1 MASTPLRFLVL
12 TGSQDER
19 IRTAWQSLQQILSD
33 HAGVEVVGVYCG
45 EDSIPPD
52 IAADLVLVP
61 GGDGSMLRG
70 SRQLGNRQLP
80 ILGVNLGR
88 LGFLADLSPDEF
100 QRSLD
105 SLCAGNYSIVEHLMF
120 QCTHQ
125 FADGTQQTDLGLNE
139 VTITSGGSLR
149 MLDVSLGIDNEDV
162 TTFSCDGLIV
172 STPIGSTAHNLSAG
186 GPILRQDLPVFAI
199 TPICPH
205 ALTVRSI
212 VDSAD
217 RLYRL
222 SVREAP
228 DGVMLVIDGQI
239 SRPVSGS
246 DTILVQR
253 ASESLRLVRLPEHS
267 FYGTLHRKLGWH
279 GQLEFR
285 ESRGGRGRRN

>member
-1 MASTPLRFLVL
+1 MSASSLRLLVL
-12 TGSQDER
+12 TGSNDER
-19 IRTAWQSLQQILSD
+19 IRSAWQSLEQILAD
-33 HAGVEVVGVYCG
+33 HAGVEVIAVLAGDA
-45 EDSIPPD
+45 EIPPN
-52 IAADLVLVP
+52 ITADLALVL

-70 SRQLGNRQLP
+70 CRQLGDRQLP

-88 LGFLADLSPDEF
+88 LGFLADLSPQEF
-100 QRSLD
+100 EASLD
-105 SLCAGNYSIVEHLMF
+105 SLCSGEYSIVDHMMF
-120 QCTHQ
+120 ECTHQ
-125 FADGTQQTDLGLNE
+125 FADGSQQVNVGLNE
-139 VTITSGGSLR
+139 VTITSGGSLK
-149 MLDVSLGIDNEDV
+149 MLDVSLRIDDEDV

-228 DGVMLVIDGQI
+228 PGVMLVIDGQI
-239 SRPVSGS
+239 SRPLSGA
-246 DTILVQR
+246 DTVCVKR
-253 ASESLRLVRLPEHS
+253 AKQSLQLVRLREHS

-285 ESRGGRGRRN
+285 ENRGQRR